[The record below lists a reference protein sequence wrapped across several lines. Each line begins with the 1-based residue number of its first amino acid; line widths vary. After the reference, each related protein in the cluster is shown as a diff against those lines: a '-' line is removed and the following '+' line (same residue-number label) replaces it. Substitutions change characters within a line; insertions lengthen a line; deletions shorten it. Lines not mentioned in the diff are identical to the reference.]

1 MSVIKFLENFEEVTV
16 AADYTDSVSDGEW
29 SCIRGLYQDAVLVEF
44 EPIDEN
50 SILLGLV
57 KSFQKDRGLGL
68 SAAFKAVSMVQ
79 QLADT
84 HNVTLLADIS
94 PTDGQITPERLERLA
109 HRANFI
115 TTNIS
120 EIDSV
125 KSYHVIYE
133 PKSL

>member
-1 MSVIKFLENFEEVTV
+1 
-16 AADYTDSVSDGEW
+16 
-29 SCIRGLYQDAVLVEF
+29 
-44 EPIDEN
+44 
-50 SILLGLV
+50 
-57 KSFQKDRGLGL
+57 
-68 SAAFKAVSMVQ
+68 MVQ